1 MTTPSIFPHANLEY
15 LLGSLLRALKA
26 IRVSGRGFPIAK
38 PVPVVVPS
46 IQFTD
51 WLQTSIA
58 KRTGLC
64 MGFEFIMPQT
74 FIERALSIAESLSE
88 PRGNPWSKRN
98 LVWRLLPHIP
108 DYAARLGVKDPSPR
122 DRLALAQLLADQFD
136 QYAHFR
142 PEFIGRWS
150 GGKSAAQSNWSK
162 AEKENEKW
170 QRELWMRIEAEIRDG
185 GHPSVHPALRPK
197 VLAGNERF
205 LKELNAAFPT
215 LFVVG
220 TGTLDPLLVEVLKLL
235 ASAGCEVEA
244 HMALPSLSYLGE
256 LRKSP
261 PESDQD
267 PERLEMRDGHPLLV
281 SMGRHAVGSFLLLGE
296 LDENYAHWP
305 EAVST
310 VENPPSQTL
319 LARLQSDIR
328 KLRASEASHDQR
340 ADDVSLQVHSCF
352 GPRREMEVLRDELL
366 RAFRDLKDL
375 KPDEVLIVSPSLET
389 YAPLV
394 TAVLEKDSLLPV
406 RVTELPPAEQDPTAE
421 GLLALL
427 NMASGR
433 GEASALLELLHLRA
447 ARACLGISDNAGG
460 LDRLRDWIQN
470 SGLTRGLG
478 EREEDVPG
486 SWRFARDRMIA
497 GDWFGPEARAQ
508 YPARDFV
515 LPIAED
521 LGSDADLRQAFIEWH
536 WLLARNLHEWKAEAT
551 ASEWSRRLGAACDTL
566 LSSAADGDT
575 RVEVQHALSSLA
587 QVECGE
593 LLDAAAIF
601 DWLQAECADSGR
613 RTLLSGRITFGRFKQ
628 LQNLPCRVLAMVGM
642 QDGAFPRQNRIP
654 AWDLLHCNPRAWD
667 RNARIDDRQ
676 LFLDAVLTP
685 KDRLIITASTRNI
698 RSGKIEPLS
707 SCVDELIRVA
717 RATMRNKTGLL
728 IEHRL
733 QPFASGYFIG
743 GADRLPPSFDTGN
756 LQVAESFLKTATG
769 IQRGTPLWNTNAPLE
784 SATPEEPLELTIE
797 QLIYFWKDPA
807 KAFLRAQGIAPPSE
821 EGDDQALDRSPLR
834 LETLGAWGVK
844 SAAVHD
850 VIEEGAPRLY
860 TRALLRADRK
870 LPQSEL
876 GDLTWQAL
884 SGRVAPL
891 GQKIRAVRTGELA
904 IDVEVPGFTSPV
916 RVTGTVLQ
924 GTWNAESVWLAY
936 RVGKF
941 DTAKHF
947 LEPWIQVV
955 VVACAGHF
963 HRACVVDDE
972 NPDQPKLRPAYDA
985 KEAAILLRNLIEG
998 FLQGQVRPICYGPI
1012 TSDAY
1017 VDAFARTGRQWD
1029 DEPDRD
1035 ALASASG
1042 KWNEAGRNRPPGEGL
1057 SASALLAWRDQDPFI
1072 LDADWHKWARDIAR
1086 PLRAWFKPNND

>member
-1 MTTPSIFPHANLEY
+1 
-15 LLGSLLRALKA
+15 
-26 IRVSGRGFPIAK
+26 
-38 PVPVVVPS
+38 
-46 IQFTD
+46 
-51 WLQTSIA
+51 
-58 KRTGLC
+58 
-64 MGFEFIMPQT
+64 MGYDFIMPQA
-74 FIERALSIAESLSE
+74 FIERALSNADSQAEPLE
-88 PRGNPWSKRN
+88 NPWSKRN

-108 DYAARLGVKDPSPR
+108 GYAGRLGVKDPSPR

-142 PEFIGRWS
+142 PEFIDRWN
-150 GGKSAAQSNWSK
+150 GDKSAAQGTWTK
-162 AEKENEKW
+162 ADKENEKW
-170 QRELWMRIEAEIRDG
+170 QRELWTRIEGDIRG
-185 GHPSVHPALRPK
+185 GGNSSVHPALRPK
-197 VLAGNERF
+197 ALAGNERF
-205 LKELNAAFPT
+205 LNALKAAFPT

-261 PESDQD
+261 PESDQA
-267 PERLEMRDGHPLLV
+267 PEKVEMRDGHPLLV
-281 SMGRHAVGSFLLLGE
+281 SMGRHSIGSFLLLGE

-305 EAVST
+305 EAVSVGET
-310 VENPPSQTL
+310 PTSQTL
-319 LARLQSDIR
+319 LARLQTDIR
-328 KLRASEASHDQR
+328 GLRAPEASHDQR
-340 ADDVSLQVHSCF
+340 EGDVSLRVHSCF

-366 RAFRDLKDL
+366 RSFRDLADL
-375 KPDEVLIVSPSLET
+375 KPDEILIVTPSLET

-394 TAVLEKDSLLPV
+394 TAVLEKESLLPV

-427 NMASGR
+427 NLAGGR
-433 GEASALLELLHLRA
+433 GEASALMELLHLRA
-447 ARACLGISDNAGG
+447 VRACLGIADDADG

-478 EREEDVPG
+478 EGEENPPG

-508 YPARDFV
+508 YPAGDFV

-521 LGSDADLRQAFIEWH
+521 LGSDVDLRQAFIEWH
-536 WLLARNLHEWKAEAT
+536 WLLARTLYEWKIEAP
-551 ASEWSRRLGAACDTL
+551 APEWSRRLGTACDTL
-566 LSSAADGDT
+566 LSSDEDGDT

-601 DWLQAECADSGR
+601 DWLQAECAESGR

-707 SCVDELIRVA
+707 SCVDELLRVA

-733 QPFASGYFIG
+733 QPFAAGYFDG
-743 GADRLPPSFDTGN
+743 HADGLPRSFDAGN
-756 LQVAESFLKTATG
+756 LQVAESFLQTATG
-769 IQRGTPLWNTNAPLE
+769 IRPGAPLE
-784 SATPEEPLELTIE
+784 SAIPGEPLELTVE

-807 KAFLRAQGIAPPSE
+807 KAFLKAQGITLPPE
-821 EGDDQALDRSPLR
+821 EGDDQALDRSPLG

-870 LPQSEL
+870 LPQAKL

-884 SGRVAPL
+884 SGSVEPL
-891 GQKIRAVRTGELA
+891 GRKIRAVRTGELA

-916 RVTGTVLQ
+916 RITGTVLQ
-924 GTWNAESVWLAY
+924 ATWNGESVWLAY

-955 VVACAGHF
+955 LAACGRHA
-963 HRACVVDDE
+963 HRACVVDQE

-985 KEAAILLRNLIEG
+985 EEAAILLRNLIDG
-998 FLQGQVRPICYGPI
+998 CVQGRVRPLCYGPI

-1017 VDAFARTGRQWD
+1017 ADAFARTGREWD
-1029 DEPDRD
+1029 DGPDPD

-1057 SASALLAWRDQDPFI
+1057 AASALLAWRDQDPF
-1072 LDADWHKWARDIAR
+1072 LFDADWHKWARHIAR

>member
-1 MTTPSIFPHANLEY
+1 MTSPSIFPHANLED
-15 LLGSLLRALKA
+15 LLGSLLRALEA
-26 IRVSGRGFPIAK
+26 VRSSGKGFPIAK
-38 PVPVVVPS
+38 PAPVVVPS

-51 WLQTSIA
+51 WLRPAIA

-64 MGFEFIMPQT
+64 MGLEFIMPQT
-74 FIERALSIAESLSE
+74 FIERALSIAESPSGARE
-88 PRGNPWSKRN
+88 NPWSKRN

-108 DYAARLGVKDPSPR
+108 DYAARLGVKDPSAR

-136 QYAHFR
+136 QYSHFR
-142 PEFIGRWS
+142 PEIIGRWS
-150 GGKSAAQSNWSK
+150 GGKSAAESNWSE
-162 AEKENEKW
+162 AEKENEQW
-170 QRELWMRIEAEIRDG
+170 QQELWTRIEAETRAG
-185 GHPSVHPALRPK
+185 GRPGVHPALRLK
-197 VLAGNERF
+197 ALAGNQRS

-235 ASAGCEVEA
+235 ASADCEVEA

-256 LRKSP
+256 LRKSRR
-261 PESDQD
+261 ERHQD
-267 PERLEMRDGHPLLV
+267 PERLEMPEGHPLLV
-281 SMGRHAVGSFLLLGE
+281 TMGRHAIGSFLLLGE

-305 EAVST
+305 EADST
-310 VENPPSQTL
+310 GENPPSQTL

-328 KLRASEASHDQR
+328 ELRAPEASHDQR
-340 ADDVSLQVHSCF
+340 ADDISLQVHSCF

-375 KPDEVLIVSPSLET
+375 KPDEVLIVTPSLET

-406 RVTELPPAEQDPTAE
+406 RVTELPPAEQDPAAE

-427 NMASGR
+427 NMAGGP

-447 ARACLGISDNAGG
+447 VRACLGISDNADA

-478 EREEDVPG
+478 EGREDVPG
-486 SWRFARDRMIA
+486 SWRFARDRMIS

-508 YPARDFV
+508 YPGGGFV

-521 LGSDADLRQAFIEWH
+521 LGSDADLRRAFIEWH
-536 WLLARNLHEWKAEAT
+536 WLLARTLHEWKAGAT
-551 ASEWSRRLGAACDTL
+551 APEWSRRLGAACDTL
-566 LSSAADGDT
+566 LSSDADGDA
-575 RVEVQHALSSLA
+575 RVEVQHALTFLA
-587 QVECGE
+587 RVECGE
-593 LLDAAAIF
+593 LLDAAAIR
-601 DWLQAECADSGR
+601 DWLRAECADSAR

-628 LQNLPCRVLAMVGM
+628 LQNLPCRVLAMAGM
-642 QDGAFPRQNRIP
+642 QDGAFPRQNRVP

-707 SCVDELIRVA
+707 SCVDELIRAA

-733 QPFASGYFIG
+733 QPFAPGYFNG
-743 GADRLPPSFDTGN
+743 GADRLPPSFDAGN
-756 LQVAESFLKTATG
+756 LRVAESFLKTATG
-769 IQRGTPLWNTNAPLE
+769 LQRGTPLWNTDAPLE
-784 SATPEEPLELTIE
+784 STTPEEPLELTIE
-797 QLIYFWKDPA
+797 QLINFWKDPA
-807 KAFLRAQGIAPPSE
+807 KAFLRAQGIAAPPE
-821 EGDDQALDRSPLR
+821 EGDDDALDRSPLG
-834 LETLGAWGVK
+834 LEALGAWGVK

-891 GQKIRAVRTGELA
+891 GRQIRIARTGEVA
-904 IDVEVPGFTSPV
+904 IDVGVSGFTSPV
-916 RVTGTVLQ
+916 RVTATVLQ
-924 GTWNAESVWLAY
+924 GRWNGEPVWLAY

-947 LEPWIQVV
+947 LEPWIQAVLA
-955 VVACAGHF
+955 ACAGHS
-963 HRACVVDDE
+963 HRACVVDEE
-972 NPDQPKLRPAYDA
+972 NPDQPRLRPAYDA
-985 KEAAILLRNLIEG
+985 EEAAILLRNLVEG
-998 FLQGQVRPICYGPI
+998 CVQGQVRPLCYGPI
-1012 TSDAY
+1012 ASDAY
-1017 VDAFARTGRQWD
+1017 VEAFARTGRQWD
-1029 DEPDRD
+1029 EGPDPA
-1035 ALASASG
+1035 ALATASW
-1042 KWNEAGRNRPPGEGL
+1042 KWNEAGRNGPTGEGR
-1057 SASALLAWRDQDPFI
+1057 SASALLAWRDQDPFV
-1072 LDADWHKWARDIAR
+1072 LDAGWHKWAQDLAR
-1086 PLRAWFKPNND
+1086 PLRAWFKTQ

>member
-1 MTTPSIFPHANLEY
+1 M
-15 LLGSLLRALKA
+15 
-26 IRVSGRGFPIAK
+26 
-38 PVPVVVPS
+38 
-46 IQFTD
+46 
-51 WLQTSIA
+51 
-58 KRTGLC
+58 
-64 MGFEFIMPQT
+64 
-74 FIERALSIAESLSE
+74 
-88 PRGNPWSKRN
+88 
-98 LVWRLLPHIP
+98 
-108 DYAARLGVKDPSPR
+108 
-122 DRLALAQLLADQFD
+122 
-136 QYAHFR
+136 
-142 PEFIGRWS
+142 
-150 GGKSAAQSNWSK
+150 
-162 AEKENEKW
+162 
-170 QRELWMRIEAEIRDG
+170 
-185 GHPSVHPALRPK
+185 
-197 VLAGNERF
+197 
-205 LKELNAAFPT
+205 
-215 LFVVG
+215 
-220 TGTLDPLLVEVLKLL
+220 
-235 ASAGCEVEA
+235 
-244 HMALPSLSYLGE
+244 
-256 LRKSP
+256 
-261 PESDQD
+261 
-267 PERLEMRDGHPLLV
+267 
-281 SMGRHAVGSFLLLGE
+281 
-296 LDENYAHWP
+296 
-305 EAVST
+305 
-310 VENPPSQTL
+310 
-319 LARLQSDIR
+319 
-328 KLRASEASHDQR
+328 
-340 ADDVSLQVHSCF
+340 
-352 GPRREMEVLRDELL
+352 LRDELL

-375 KPDEVLIVSPSLET
+375 KPDEVLIVTPSLET

-421 GLLALL
+421 GLLGLL

-447 ARACLGISDNAGG
+447 VRTCLGISDNADG

-478 EREEDVPG
+478 EGREDVPG

-508 YPARDFV
+508 YPAGDFV

-536 WLLARNLHEWKAEAT
+536 WLLARTLHEWKAETT
-551 ASEWSRRLGAACDTL
+551 ALEWSRRLGSACDTL
-566 LSSAADGDT
+566 LSSDADGDT

-698 RSGKIEPLS
+698 RSGKIEPFS

-717 RATMRNKTGLL
+717 RATMRNKIGLL

-743 GADRLPPSFDTGN
+743 RADGLPPSFDTGN

-769 IQRGTPLWNTNAPLE
+769 IQRGTPLWNTDAPLE
-784 SATPEEPLELTIE
+784 STTPGEPLELTIE

-807 KAFLRAQGIAPPSE
+807 KAFLRAQGIALPSE
-821 EGDDQALDRSPLR
+821 EGDDQALDRSPLG

-850 VIEEGAPRLY
+850 VIEDGAPRLY

-891 GQKIRAVRTGELA
+891 GQKIRAARTGELA
-904 IDVEVPGFTSPV
+904 IDVGVPGFTSQV
-916 RVTGTVLQ
+916 RVTGTVLH
-924 GTWNAESVWLAY
+924 GTWDGESVWLAY

-955 VVACAGHF
+955 LAAFAGHS
-963 HRACVVDDE
+963 HRACVVDEE
-972 NPDQPKLRPAYDA
+972 NPDQPKLRPAYDGE
-985 KEAAILLRNLIEG
+985 EAAILLRNLIEG
-998 FLQGQVRPICYGPI
+998 FLQGRVRPICYGPI

-1029 DEPDRD
+1029 NEPDLD
-1035 ALASASG
+1035 ALDSASG

-1057 SASALLAWRDQDPFI
+1057 SASALLAWRDQDPFV